1 MAALEFVVLLGCALL
16 VSGALAHRL
25 KVATPVLQLA
35 AGVLLGFVPALR
47 ETELPPAVL
56 LLVFLPALL
65 YWESVTTSLRAIRRD
80 LRGIVLTGTLLAAV
94 TAWAVAA
101 LAHTL
106 GVPWGAAWVLG
117 AAVAPTDATAVGVVS
132 RLLPQRNV
140 TLLRAESLINDGTA
154 LVIYSLAVGVT
165 VGSEHLS
172 AAHVSG
178 LVALSYGG
186 GIAAGVLVA
195 WLGIRLR
202 RLVRGLGETM
212 LDNLTII
219 LIPFSAY
226 LLAEQVDASGVLAVV
241 VCGLIMSQAGSSLGR
256 AEARRQTM
264 AFWSLAMYLLNG
276 ALFVLV
282 GLEAQAAVRGLS
294 GTALSEALLMV
305 AALSCALVVVR
316 FSFLFA
322 AVYTIRALDRRPQ
335 QRERRMGHRARVV
348 SALAGFRGAVSLAL
362 ALSVPYTLDSGG
374 PFPDR
379 DTIVFVTAGVV
390 VTTLVVQALVL
401 PPVARWARL
410 PRDTDADR
418 ELALARTAASE
429 AALDALH
436 TVAAGLGTDPEV
448 TERLRTEYE
457 THLNTLRAAATADAP
472 DAGVLVRHHKQDTA
486 LRLALLEHKRSA
498 VIGLRDARRVDDAVL
513 QRVQAQLDVE
523 EVRLAPA
530 ADRE

>member
-1 MAALEFVVLLGCALL
+1 MPTHPLTVLVVGATGSVGRLVVTEAIARGHTVRALVRDRAKGAQLLPADAELVVGDVTRPETLPE
-16 VSGALAHRL
+16 V
-25 KVATPVLQLA
+25 V
-35 AGVLLGFVPALR
+35 AGVDA
-47 ETELPPAVL
+47 
-56 LLVFLPALL
+56 
-65 YWESVTTSLRAIRRD
+65 
-80 LRGIVLTGTLLAAV
+80 IVLTLGSFGTGASSPETVDYA
-94 TAWAVAA
+94 
-101 LAHTL
+101 
-106 GVPWGAAWVLG
+106 GV
-117 AAVAPTDATAVGVVS
+117 
-132 RLLPQRNV
+132 RNV
-140 TLLRAESLINDGTA
+140 LTA
-154 LVIYSLAVGVT
+154 LGSLDGARPRVALMTSIGAT
-165 VGSEHLS
+165 TRSS
-172 AAHVSG
+172 SYG

-226 LLAEQVDASGVLAVV
+226 LLAEQVEASGVLAVV

-362 ALSVPYTLDSGG
+362 ALSVPYTVDSKG

-429 AALDALH
+429 AALDALPM
-436 TVAAGLGTDPEV
+436 VAADLGTDPEV

-457 THLNTLRAAATADAP
+457 IHLNTLRAAATADAP
-472 DAGVLVRHHKQDTA
+472 DTGVLVRHHKQDTA

-513 QRVQAQLDVE
+513 QQVQAQLDVE

>member
-1 MAALEFVVLLGCALL
+1 M
-16 VSGALAHRL
+16 
-25 KVATPVLQLA
+25 
-35 AGVLLGFVPALR
+35 
-47 ETELPPAVL
+47 
-56 LLVFLPALL
+56 
-65 YWESVTTSLRAIRRD
+65 
-80 LRGIVLTGTLLAAV
+80 
-94 TAWAVAA
+94 
-101 LAHTL
+101 
-106 GVPWGAAWVLG
+106 
-117 AAVAPTDATAVGVVS
+117 GVVS
-132 RLLPQRNV
+132 RLLPRRNV
-140 TLLRAESLINDGTA
+140 ALLRAESLINDGTA

-165 VGSEHLS
+165 VGSEHLG

-186 GIAAGVLVA
+186 GIAAGALVA

-202 RLVRGLGETM
+202 RLVRRLGETV

-226 LLAEQVDASGVLAVV
+226 LLAEQVEASGVLAVV
-241 VCGLIMSQAGSSLGR
+241 VCGLIMSQAGPSLGR

-282 GLEAQAAVRGLS
+282 GLEAQAAVRALS
-294 GTALSEALLMV
+294 GTALSEALWMV
-305 AALSCALVVVR
+305 AAISCALVVVR
-316 FSFLFA
+316 FLFLSV

-335 QRERRMGHRARVV
+335 QRERRMGNRARVV

-362 ALSVPYTLDSGG
+362 ALSVPYTLVSGR

-401 PPVARWARL
+401 PPVARWSHL
-410 PRDTDADR
+410 PHDTEADR
-418 ELALARTAASE
+418 ELALARTTASE
-429 AALDALH
+429 TALDALP
-436 TVAAGLGTDPEV
+436 TVAARLGTDPEV
-448 TERLRTEYE
+448 SEWLRAEYE
-457 THLNTLRAAATADAP
+457 THLDTLRAAATVSTPNAP
-472 DAGVLVRHHKQDTA
+472 DTDLVRRHEQDTA

-498 VIGLRDARRVDDAVL
+498 VIALRDQHLIDDTVL
-513 QRVQAQLDVE
+513 QQVQAQLDVE

-530 ADRE
+530 ADPE